1 MTGSARIRTTTT
13 SDIAPRGW
21 AEDVASMPE
30 AWPFLSPAWLAG
42 TTSALSDRAKPLHAY
57 ATRAPGE
64 EAWLAGYIFEGHAG
78 VDWDPRTYLGWEAPD
93 GAQVCCGVESSQ
105 TSREEV
111 DAWGADALFPCL
123 VVGSPLGYRSEPAYN
138 FWGRGL
144 FESLT
149 TTLLESAR
157 DAGAASVIAPWI
169 PARWGTD
176 EITAAFA
183 RFGGDSAYWG
193 LEDYL
198 PLRADSYADHLAAQ
212 PKKRRQRMQ
221 NDQIQLARSGLTIMS
236 VRGEEFTPHIDRIA
250 ELVCLNRE
258 KNGAHQEPAQI
269 SAILRELIAADAD
282 LWGYLGELN
291 GTVVAA
297 SVALRRRRRVFVKWA
312 GFDYEVLGTR
322 SGLYFPFG
330 FDMPM
335 RDAYADGVKVLEFGA
350 GAHEAKT
357 LRGCESRAMTTALWV
372 RDEEIRPRA
381 TELLK
386 DFGRRRRD
394 SFGAADRQPTT
405 TLPLA
410 SGDNCCGGTS

>member
-1 MTGSARIRTTTT
+1 
-13 SDIAPRGW
+13 
-21 AEDVASMPE
+21 
-30 AWPFLSPAWLAG
+30 
-42 TTSALSDRAKPLHAY
+42 
-57 ATRAPGE
+57 
-64 EAWLAGYIFEGHAG
+64 
-78 VDWDPRTYLGWEAPD
+78 
-93 GAQVCCGVESSQ
+93 
-105 TSREEV
+105 
-111 DAWGADALFPCL
+111 
-123 VVGSPLGYRSEPAYN
+123 
-138 FWGRGL
+138 
-144 FESLT
+144 
-149 TTLLESAR
+149 
-157 DAGAASVIAPWI
+157 
-169 PARWGTD
+169 
-176 EITAAFA
+176 
-183 RFGGDSAYWG
+183 
-193 LEDYL
+193 
-198 PLRADSYADHLAAQ
+198 
-212 PKKRRQRMQ
+212 
-221 NDQIQLARSGLTIMS
+221 MS